1 MEYFD
6 NLKEIKEQLFDAST
20 EVKQAFNQVVEY
32 FAGKSVIHRDSD
44 NNKMIWV
51 NYKTKSGKSEIKQFK
66 SSDWEDFKEFMKS
79 KGDPIMSAYT
89 SDKKKDVE

>member
-1 MEYFD
+1 
-6 NLKEIKEQLFDAST
+6 
-20 EVKQAFNQVVEY
+20 
-32 FAGKSVIHRDSD
+32 
-44 NNKMIWV
+44 MIWV